1 MSLLIVE
8 VAVCIIVL
16 TTISGCRGDSI
27 TPPSFRLEQTALGF
41 AAPVY
46 LTAPDGDQRLFV
58 LDQVGIIWLIA
69 PGTDQPEPFLDIRD
83 KIVDLHPTYDERGLL
98 GLAFSP
104 DYADDGLFYIY
115 YSAPPSSPEWDHTSI
130 IAEYHVSTDDPNRA
144 DPNSGRIVLAVDKP
158 GYNYEGGHIAFGPD
172 GFLYA
177 AMGDSTAN
185 PDTEIGGHAE
195 DASSPL
201 GKILR
206 VDVQRGKW
214 SVYASGFRNPYRFS
228 FDPDVGMIA
237 GDVGHALV
245 EEIDVVQS
253 GGDYG
258 WPVREG
264 NLCFNEADWVH
275 PLATCAAVNSDGS
288 PLIDPVLTLSHNDG
302 YSAVIGGVI
311 YRGIAIPAL
320 QGWYVF
326 GDWGRGEGKLLA
338 AKPGEWSVYPLSVTL
353 PDGST
358 LGQVLGIGRDASGE
372 LYVLTNDPRGGPHG
386 QGGAVYRITAP

>member
-1 MSLLIVE
+1 MRLLRSALIL
-8 VAVCIIVL
+8 ALIGL
-16 TTISGCRGDSI
+16 AGCAAQIDE
-27 TPPSFRLEQTALGF
+27 PPQIRLDQAATGL

-46 LTAPDGDQRLFV
+46 LTAPDGDERLFV
-58 LDQVGIIWLIA
+58 VDQVGMIWVIV
-69 PGTDQPEPFLDIRD
+69 PGTDQPQPFLDIRD
-83 KIVDLHPTYDERGLL
+83 KLVDLYPTYDERGLL

-104 DYADDGLFYIY
+104 PYAEDGTFYVY
-115 YSAPPSSPEWDHTSI
+115 YSAPPSSAEWDHTSI
-130 IAEYHVSTDDPNRA
+130 IAEYHVSPDDPNRA
-144 DPNSGRIVLAVDKP
+144 DPNSERVVLAVDKP

-172 GFLYA
+172 GFLYV
-177 AMGDSTAN
+177 AMGDNTAN

-195 DASSPL
+195 DPSSPL

-206 VDVQRGKW
+206 VDIHSGKW

-228 FDPDVGMIA
+228 FDPEIGMIA

-245 EEIDVVQS
+245 EEIDVVQA

-258 WPVREG
+258 WPIREG
-264 NLCFNEADWVH
+264 NLCFNEEDWVH
-275 PLATCAAVNSDGS
+275 PLETCAAANPEGAS
-288 PLIDPVLTLSHNDG
+288 LIDPVIALSHADG
-302 YSAVIGGVI
+302 YSAVIGGYV
-311 YRGIAIPAL
+311 YRGAAIREL

-338 AKPGEWSVYPLSVTL
+338 AMPGEWSVHQMSVTL
-353 PDGST
+353 PNGSI